1 MNKDELIKLGL
12 TEEQATM
19 VTEKYVNMVPQGIFN
34 EIVEEKN
41 SLKSQLAE
49 RDKQLKELEKSV
61 GDNKEL
67 KAQIE
72 KLQTDNKTAA
82 EKYAKDLFYLQL
94 NNAIDIAITGA
105 KGKNSKAIKALLD
118 LEKADLKD
126 GKVIGLEEQLSNLKK
141 SDPYLFEIEKQPAN
155 PNGFVPGDGNSK
167 TPSGDGPKTYS
178 EMVAML
184 EANPNLDINNL

>member
-19 VTEKYVNMVPQGIFN
+19 VTEKYVNMVPQGRFN

-167 TPSGDGPKTYS
+167 TPSGDGHKTYS

>member
-1 MNKDELIKLGL
+1 M
-12 TEEQATM
+12 
-19 VTEKYVNMVPQGIFN
+19 
-34 EIVEEKN
+34 EEKN

-67 KAQIE
+67 KDQIE
-72 KLQTDNKTAA
+72 KLQKDNNSAN
-82 EKYAKDLFYLQL
+82 EIYAKDLFDLQL
-94 NNAIDIAITGA
+94 NNSVDVAITGA

-126 GKVIGLEEQLSNLKK
+126 GKVVGLEEQLSNLKK
-141 SDPYLFEIEKQPAN
+141 SDPYLFEIEKQPTN
-155 PNGFVPGDGNSK
+155 PNGFKPGDGNNK
-167 TPSGDGPKTYS
+167 TPGGDRPKTYS
-178 EMVAML
+178 EMIAML

>member
-12 TEEQATM
+12 TDEQATI
-19 VTEKYVNMVPQGIFN
+19 VTEKYVNMVPQGRFN

-41 SLKSQLAE
+41 SLKTQLAE

-67 KAQIE
+67 KEQIE

-82 EKYAKDLFYLQL
+82 EKYAKELFDLQL
-94 NNAIDIAITGA
+94 NNAVDIAITGA

-141 SDPYLFEIEKQPAN
+141 SDPYLRLKSNQLIQMDLNLVMAIIKLQ
-155 PNGFVPGDGNSK
+155 V
-167 TPSGDGPKTYS
+167 
-178 EMVAML
+178 EMDRKL
-184 EANPNLDINNL
+184 IQKW

>member
-19 VTEKYVNMVPQGIFN
+19 VTEKYVNMVPQGRFN

-167 TPSGDGPKTYS
+167 TPSGDAPKTYS

>member
-19 VTEKYVNMVPQGIFN
+19 VTEKYVNMVPQGRFN

-82 EKYAKDLFYLQL
+82 EKYAKDLFDLQL

-118 LEKADLKD
+118 LEKVDLKD

>member
-19 VTEKYVNMVPQGIFN
+19 VTEKYVNMVPQGRFN